1 MNSLTSVDSIN
12 KYQYNFKNTNIE
24 KMIYD
29 DKVGVMDSIRDVQSI
44 VENKYTRLN
53 NKTYL
58 TY

>member
-1 MNSLTSVDSIN
+1 
-12 KYQYNFKNTNIE
+12 
-24 KMIYD
+24 MIYD